1 MMSDLIERLR
11 RYSYQQGTDDEQGQ
25 WIAELVGDM
34 HEAADEIERL
44 HNTHQEAL
52 IAVWRALDILQ
63 NDKFATRAYNAAT
76 CLEDILDSQ
85 GYPEL

>member
-1 MMSDLIERLR
+1 MSDLVERLR
-11 RYSYQQGTDDEQGQ
+11 TERSVYD
-25 WIAELVGDM
+25 AELCD
-34 HEAADEIERL
+34 EAIDEIERL